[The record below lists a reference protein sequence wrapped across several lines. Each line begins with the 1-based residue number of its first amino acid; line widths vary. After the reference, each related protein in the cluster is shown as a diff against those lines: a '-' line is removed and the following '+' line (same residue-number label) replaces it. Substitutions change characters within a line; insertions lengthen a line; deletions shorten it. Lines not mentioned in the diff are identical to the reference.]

1 MKPHAALRAP
11 AILIGLATFATLA
24 LAPAEAQAACR
35 GGFCVSGRD
44 NGDVHIVDFTT
55 SLTKVTHFNWSS
67 PQGQQ
72 HELGPNETQFSFN
85 NLPSGTLEQFGMQAC
100 SGGGFMQKSRCTSW
114 TYFTHTVP

>member
-1 MKPHAALRAP
+1 MNPLAALRSP
-11 AILIGLATFATLA
+11 ALLIGLATLATLA
-24 LAPAEAQAACR
+24 LLPAEAQAACR

-44 NGDVHIVDFTT
+44 DGGTHIVNFTM
-55 SLTKVTHFNWSS
+55 SLTHVTHINWSS

-85 NLPSGTLEQFGMQAC
+85 NKPSGAVEQFGIQAC
-100 SGGGFMQKSRCTSW
+100 SGGGFMQKSRCTPW